1 MVIQVKDVLQ
11 QKQASTDIGHTL
23 GISSDYVLQKV
34 REQARAHAMEQLKV
48 IYRKL
53 LDADISI
60 KTGRIKGDR
69 GELALELLVCE
80 LCEEHS

>member
-1 MVIQVKDVLQ
+1 
-11 QKQASTDIGHTL
+11 
-23 GISSDYVLQKV
+23 
-34 REQARAHAMEQLKV
+34 MEQLKV

-60 KTGRIKGDR
+60 KTGKMKGDR

-80 LCEEHS
+80 LCEKHP